1 MYRPL
6 ELGSAP
12 TMRQESSV
20 GRWPRLPRRWIALAG
35 FVALYVLWQA
45 SGWNPVRR
53 ELAGGIFL
61 LLIALAAA
69 AASYGASR
77 RAAGASRWAWR
88 LVTLAILGQSL
99 GQGAQLVM
107 EGIGVSAYPSLADPL
122 YLSFYPLLLAGV
134 LRFPVVRR
142 SRREALELVLDC
154 AIVTLGGGA
163 VFLYMVIGPDV
174 IAASTPLETLVSV
187 AYPVGDLILL
197 VALGTVLL
205 RGAAAETAR
214 SLRPMA
220 LAIGLFALADLV
232 YGYTVLHGTYSAGD
246 PTDTLYVL
254 AFACFVVA
262 ASRQGT
268 QDGAKATVSAAAV
281 TGGALWLPYLGIT
294 AAGAITVAKELNQP
308 FFPDLGVALAVALIG
323 FLVVARQAL
332 SHDRVRR
339 SLDRLAQAQEI
350 ARVGSWEW
358 DVERDVVERS
368 EVDLK
373 LYGLDVDT
381 PAMTKAEALS
391 PIEPKDRE
399 RINELVDAV
408 LRDGGPFSCEVH
420 VRRADGELR
429 TMFTRGETARTAGR
443 LCIRGTHQDI
453 TERKNMEIELQFQA
467 DHDPLTGLCNR
478 RRLAEQLEVVLRSPA
493 RDERVGALLMLDLD
507 DFKVLN
513 DTCGHAAGDSALK
526 VFAQAIEGLVRAG
539 DTVARI
545 GGDEFAVLLCETGK
559 AEAFAVAERI
569 REGAEL
575 EMDRTIHITGGL
587 VTFGGWSE
595 LTASDALIAA
605 DIALYEA
612 KEAGKDRLQLY
623 HGSAGA
629 AVTWVERIR
638 LALAEDRFV
647 LYEQP
652 MFDLHTNSMAHSELL
667 IRMISDSGEVI
678 APSAFL
684 PTAERFGLINEID
697 RWVTREG
704 LRLAEQGKRVSINL
718 SAQSIGDECI
728 LESLTDALDAG
739 VDPDDVI
746 FEITE
751 SAAMGNMDEARTFAE
766 ALTDLGCEL
775 ALDDFGTGFGS
786 FTYLK
791 HLPAHYLK
799 IDMEFVREM
808 VFNETDRQ
816 VVNSIV
822 KVAHSL
828 GKLTIAEGVEDAAT
842 LQALRE
848 FGVDRV
854 QGYFV
859 GRPSPPEARTSRQVP
874 AQRGLAKIGA

>member
-6 ELGSAP
+6 EFGLAP
-12 TMRQESSV
+12 RTPQASTLAK
-20 GRWPRLPRRWIALAG
+20 WPRPPRRWIVLAA
-35 FVALYVLWQA
+35 FVGLYVLWQVT
-45 SGWNPVRR
+45 GWGVVRR
-53 ELAGGIFL
+53 ELAGGVFL
-61 LLIALAAA
+61 LIIALAAA
-69 AASYGASR
+69 AVAYRASR

-88 LVTLAILGQSL
+88 LVMLALLAQSL
-99 GQGAQLVM
+99 GQGMQLIL
-107 EGIGVSAYPSLADPL
+107 EGMGVSPYTSLADPL

-134 LRFPVVRR
+134 LRFPAVRR
-142 SRREALELVLDC
+142 SRREARELILDC

-163 VFLYMVIGPDV
+163 VFLYVVIGPDV

-262 ASRQGT
+262 AWRQT
-268 QDGAKATVSAAAV
+268 AQNDVEVPKTDAPVTAGAS
-281 TGGALWLPYLGIT
+281 WLPYLGIT

-332 SHDRVRR
+332 SHDRVKR
-339 SLDRLAQAQEI
+339 SLERLAQAQEI

-373 LYGLDVDT
+373 LYGLDVRT
-381 PAMTKAEALS
+381 PAMSKAEALS
-391 PIEPKDRE
+391 PLEPSDRK
-399 RINELVDAV
+399 RLNDLVDTV
-408 LRDGGPFSCEVH
+408 LRDGGPFSCEV
-420 VRRADGELR
+420 RICRSDGEIR
-429 TMFTRGETARTAGR
+429 TMLTRGETARTDGR

-478 RRLAEQLEVVLRSPA
+478 RRLAEELEVVLRSPA
-493 RDERVGALLMLDLD
+493 RDEGGGALLMLDID

-526 VFAQAIEGLVRAG
+526 VFAQAIEGLVRVG

-545 GGDEFAVLLCETGK
+545 GGDEFAVLLCEAGK
-559 AEAFAVAERI
+559 SEAFAAAERI
-569 REGAEL
+569 RERAEL
-575 EMDRTIHITGGL
+575 EMDCAIHVTGGL

-638 LALAEDRFV
+638 SALAEDRFV
-647 LYEQP
+647 LYAQP
-652 MFDLHTNSMAHSELL
+652 MFDLHSNSMAHSELL
-667 IRMISDSGEVI
+667 IRMRSESGEVI
-678 APSAFL
+678 APSAFV

-704 LRLAEQGKRVSINL
+704 LRLAAKGKRVSINL
-718 SAQSIGDECI
+718 SAQSIGDERI
-728 LESLTDALDAG
+728 LELLRDALRAG

-751 SAAMGNMDEARTFAE
+751 SAAMGNMDEARTFAD
-766 ALTDLGCEL
+766 ALIDLGCEL

-791 HLPAHYLK
+791 HLPARYLK

-859 GRPSPPEARTSRQVP
+859 GRPRPLSAAKPRQVP
-874 AQRGLAKIGA
+874 MRRRLAKIGV

>member
-6 ELGSAP
+6 ELGPA
-12 TMRQESSV
+12 TRMRQASSV
-20 GRWPRLPRRWIALAG
+20 GGWPRPPRSAIALAG
-35 FVALYVLWQA
+35 FVGLYVLWQVA
-45 SGWNPVRR
+45 NWNPVRR
-53 ELAGGIFL
+53 ELTGGVFL
-61 LLIALAAA
+61 LVIALAAA
-69 AASYGASR
+69 AAAHGASR
-77 RAAGASRWAWR
+77 RAAGSSRCAWR
-88 LVTLAILGQSL
+88 LITLALLGQSL

-107 EGIGVSAYPSLADPL
+107 EGMGVSAYPSLADPL

-134 LRFPVVRR
+134 LRFPAVRR
-142 SRREALELVLDC
+142 SRREVLELALDC

-163 VFLYMVIGPDV
+163 VFLYVVIGPDV

-232 YGYTVLHGTYSAGD
+232 YGYAVLHGTYSAGN

-262 ASRQGT
+262 AWRQT
-268 QDGAKATVSAAAV
+268 AQNDTDAPKATAPVAA
-281 TGGALWLPYLGIT
+281 GASWLPYLGIT

-332 SHDRVRR
+332 SHDRVKR
-339 SLDRLAQAQEI
+339 SLERLAQAQEI

-358 DVERDVVERS
+358 DVERDLVERS

-373 LYGLDVDT
+373 LYGLDVST
-381 PAMTKAEALS
+381 PTMTKAEALS
-391 PIEPKDRE
+391 TTEPKDRE
-399 RINELVDAV
+399 RINELVETV
-408 LRDGGPFSCEVH
+408 LRDGGPFSCEVR
-420 VRRADGELR
+420 VRRSDGEIR
-429 TMFTRGETARTAGR
+429 TMFTRGETARTDGR

-453 TERKNMEIELQFQA
+453 TERKNMENELQFQA

-478 RRLAEQLEVVLRSPA
+478 RRLAEQLEVVLRSA
-493 RDERVGALLMLDLD
+493 GEERMGALLMLDLD

-526 VFAQAIEGLVRAG
+526 ALAQAIRAQVRAE

-545 GGDEFAVLLCETGK
+545 GGDEFAVLLCETDEVQ
-559 AEAFAVAERI
+559 ARAFAEKI
-569 REGAEL
+569 RAAAEL
-575 EMDRTIHITGGL
+575 ELDSAIHITGGL
-587 VTFGGWSE
+587 VTFGAASE

-612 KEAGKDRLQLY
+612 KEAGKDRLRVY

-629 AVTWVERIR
+629 AVTWVQRIR
-638 LALAEDRFV
+638 SALAEDRLV
-647 LYEQP
+647 LYGQP
-652 MFDLHTNSMAHSELL
+652 MFDLHSNSMMHSELL

-704 LRLAEQGKRVSINL
+704 LRMAEKGERVSINL
-718 SAQSIGDECI
+718 SAQSIGDERI
-728 LESLTDALDAG
+728 LESLRDAIEAG
-739 VDPDDVI
+739 VDPGDVI

-751 SAAMGNMDEARTFAE
+751 SAAMGNMDEARTFAQ
-766 ALTDLGCEL
+766 ALIDLGCEL

-786 FTYLK
+786 FSYLK
-791 HLPAHYLK
+791 HLPARYLK

-816 VVNSIV
+816 VVNSIA

-859 GRPSPPEARTSRQVP
+859 GRPHPLSAMQRRQVP
-874 AQRGLAKIGA
+874 AQRRLAKIGA